1 MFLNV
6 VIRSNLTRGE
16 IKEKKNVYL
25 WINMSNTLVNMK
37 NSVTQHFNKM
47 LIVLIRQPL
56 VSVLNIITFPNSVYE
71 LIFFFF

>member
-1 MFLNV
+1 
-6 VIRSNLTRGE
+6 
-16 IKEKKNVYL
+16 
-25 WINMSNTLVNMK
+25 MSNTLVNMK

-71 LIFFFF
+71 LNFFCFLSC